1 MGVCLCK
8 QNIPE
13 PCITTEPSRVLK
25 IKSSIV
31 IKLAP
36 ELSFID
42 IASEPYT
49 FLEDQINEDEDDE
62 SNGSYKVVDAESD
75 DDSKC

>member
-13 PCITTEPSRVLK
+13 PCITTEPSHILK

-31 IKLAP
+31 VKLAP

-42 IASEPYT
+42 VASEPYT
-49 FLEDQINEDEDDE
+49 FLEDQINEDESE
-62 SNGSYKVVDAESD
+62 SNGSYKVVDVESD